1 MLNRIDIMGRLT
13 VDPELRTTN
22 NGVSVTSFAVAV
34 ERDFKNPNTGEKEV
48 DFINVVAWRSTAEFV
63 CKYFSKGRCAVISG
77 RLQIRKWTDKE
88 GNQRQTA
95 EVIADNV
102 YFGDTKRPESESAP
116 RGGYEGVTLHP
127 IDVAPDDDDL
137 PFIN

>member
-1 MLNRIDIMGRLT
+1 MLNRIDIMGRFT
-13 VDPELRTTN
+13 VDPELRFTA
-22 NGVSVTSFAVAV
+22 NGVPVTSFAVAV
-34 ERDFKNPNTGEKEV
+34 ERDFKNPTTGEKEV

-102 YFGDTKRPESESAP
+102 RFLSPKTEATAVTSADFTGDDGR
-116 RGGYEGVTLHP
+116 
-127 IDVAPDDDDL
+127 L
-137 PFIN
+137 PF